1 MSLKREADGA
11 NGSDL
16 KKRKVLDKLSE
27 DGPLTQK
34 DVVYFQKEAIFRQL
48 QKHKKQ
54 VEVVQGEYNV
64 LQAEYNGCKDRFI
77 LLTQWVDQFLEY
89 VAGLV
94 PGDGSSELEFF
105 LSAPSSIVD
114 IDILKTLNIKKD
126 QFSKVAAKF
135 DGNASEDVKNAVAT
149 INKEFHNVTAKYD
162 SLKAD
167 NEVLTK
173 KYTKLSEELKELSNE
188 HERLQSKTLGRV
200 MKGKEEEHKTEN
212 REETKSDITAKIE
225 SSSNNAGIE
234 DAKVEELQALISQ
247 QKAMIDAQETTIKEN
262 IERFGKLSTT
272 IRTQC
277 NSDEVINNSEKY
289 QVLLKQKDDLQAKQ
303 VELVQ
308 RLEIL
313 ENEVRESKDQAA
325 HHKQS
330 LDEFNSE
337 KVKLEAQ
344 LNETKEKEERLRNQR
359 DLYLTEI
366 DVLKQKSNWKILN
379 DLQDLVKAQAK
390 QISTYNFE
398 AKLAEAIPSEVS
410 DVEQLQKK
418 NALLSKEIGELEAA
432 FQQLQSVR
440 VPKILNAVDEEK
452 RRKDLDVAKIKV
464 DSKYRMLMEGE
475 KYQQVTREK
484 LETSFKVLK
493 TSFEKLEASQVEY
506 KNQIDTLNSELAELR
521 KLSSKKELELKEY
534 HKKCVKL
541 EDGMKIET
549 TQKKK
554 AQHDFDTLK
563 AEYQSL
569 LFSESSKASEV
580 SQLKFKLASQD
591 KLIMRFKQTGSTED
605 SSELDSFRS
614 LIYCSLCSKNW
625 KNTAIKTC
633 GHVFCESCAKERL
646 AARMR
651 KCPSCNKQF
660 SSNDLLTIHL

>member
-1 MSLKREADGA
+1 MSVKREADDV

-54 VEVVQGEYNV
+54 VEVVRGEYNI
-64 LQAEYNGCKDRFI
+64 LQAEYNGCKDRFV
-77 LLTQWVDQFLEY
+77 LLSQWVDQFLEY

-114 IDILKTLNIKKD
+114 MDILNTLNVKKD

-135 DGNASEDVKNAVAT
+135 DGNASQDVKNAVAA
-149 INKEFHNVTAKYD
+149 INKEFHNVAAKYD

-167 NEVLTK
+167 NEVLTN
-173 KYTKLSEELKELSNE
+173 KYKKLSEELKELSDE

-200 MKGKEEEHKTEN
+200 MKSKEEEHKTEDHN
-212 REETKSDITAKIE
+212 ETKSDIAAKNE
-225 SSSNNAGIE
+225 SSSNNTGVE

-262 IERFGKLSTT
+262 IERFGKLSST
-272 IRTQC
+272 IQTQS
-277 NSDEVINNSEKY
+277 NSDELINNSEKY

-325 HHKQS
+325 YHKQS
-330 LDEFNSE
+330 LDEFNNE

-379 DLQDLVKAQAK
+379 DLQDLVKAQEK
-390 QISTYNFE
+390 QISTYNLE

-410 DVEQLQKK
+410 DVEQLHKK
-418 NALLSKEIGELEAA
+418 NALLLKEIGELEAA

-440 VPKILNAVDEEK
+440 VPKILNAVEEEK

-541 EDGMKIET
+541 EDGMKTET

-569 LFSESSKASEV
+569 LISESSKASEA
-580 SQLKFKLASQD
+580 SQLKSKLASQD